1 VDLQPIGRN
10 GQVPPKDHAKE
21 AASRDEPIA
30 IAFEAELSGSGVFG
44 IRQDARQALDMTQG
58 RIQ

>member
-1 VDLQPIGRN
+1 MQPIGQN
-10 GQVPPKDHAKE
+10 CQVPPQDHAKE

-30 IAFEAELSGSGVFG
+30 IAFEAELSGSGVFH
-44 IRQDARQALDMTQG
+44 IRQDAHQALDMTQG